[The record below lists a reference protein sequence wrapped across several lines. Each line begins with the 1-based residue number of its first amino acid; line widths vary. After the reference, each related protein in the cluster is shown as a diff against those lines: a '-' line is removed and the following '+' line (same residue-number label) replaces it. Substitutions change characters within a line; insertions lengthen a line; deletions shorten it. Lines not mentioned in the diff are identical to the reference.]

1 MDVET
6 SQLEGYKAET
16 QGIRK
21 GMVKE
26 MSQVQIGT
34 YARRN
39 EDGSFGVSHPIYQET
54 EDREGITV
62 PCPSYEDVGEMFYK
76 IMRNAKLIKRRKEL

>member
-1 MDVET
+1 MP
-6 SQLEGYKAET
+6 K
-16 QGIRK
+16 I
-21 GMVKE
+21 
-26 MSQVQIGT
+26 QIGT

-39 EDGSFGVSHPIYQET
+39 DDGSFGIPRPIYQEI
-54 EDREGITV
+54 EDREGGMV